1 MAYTYRQVVSA
12 LILCIGD
19 CALREGIMLSLIFY
33 KMPIKERYANIFY
46 KRLGGLN
53 GSPFFIK
60 VQPFNLS
67 QI

>member
-1 MAYTYRQVVSA
+1 MAY
-12 LILCIGD
+12 ILTGM
-19 CALREGIMLSLIFY
+19 LWVREGVMLSLIFY

>member
-1 MAYTYRQVVSA
+1 MIILPRTYATVPY
-12 LILCIGD
+12 
-19 CALREGIMLSLIFY
+19 CALREGVMLSLIFY